1 MASELNLDMR
11 SDGFM
16 KVHDL
21 LKLNLKTFANIP
33 LSSHTVDEIK
43 EAVRKDNKQRLS
55 LLEENGEL
63 LIRANQGHST
73 TIVETERLLKLILS
87 FEEVP
92 GSFLRVLYSPTFFV
106 FLVFIFCVAF
116 GFDIRVWS
124 EVHDKI
130 ACSLCK
136 WPANRWRSDQR

>member
-1 MASELNLDMR
+1 MTSELNLNMR

-43 EAVRKDNKQRLS
+43 EAVRKDNKQRFS

-73 TIVETERLLKLILS
+73 TVT
-87 FEEVP
+87 
-92 GSFLRVLYSPTFFV
+92 
-106 FLVFIFCVAF
+106 
-116 GFDIRVWS
+116 IRVYL
-124 EVHDKI
+124 
-130 ACSLCK
+130 A
-136 WPANRWRSDQR
+136 